1 MKLWNKAGQ
10 AIDSANEW
18 MGRVGWALV
27 VLMMSFGLYDVI
39 MRYLFNRPS
48 QWIYLTLQMAM
59 VVLIALA
66 GGYAFP
72 SFVKMDVLYSRFS
85 RRGKAIADICTFA
98 FIGLSC
104 VILIWKGIGTAQY
117 SIGVQEVTPTSVRM
131 PVYYIKPLIPLGA
144 LLVFSVAVRKLISDI
159 RTVFHK
165 GAGAESGEP
174 TGFTQVRF

>member
-1 MKLWNKAGQ
+1 MKPWNKAGQ

-66 GGYAFP
+66 GGYAFS
-72 SFVKMDVLYSRFS
+72 SFVKMDVLYNRFS
-85 RRGKAIADICTFA
+85 QRGKAIADICTFA

-104 VILIWKGIGTAQY
+104 VILIWKGIEISQY
-117 SIGVQEVTPTSVRM
+117 SIGVREVTPTSVRM

-165 GAGAESGEP
+165 GAGVESGEP
-174 TGFTQVRF
+174 TGFTQVKF

>member
-1 MKLWNKAGQ
+1 MKFWNKAGQ
-10 AIDSANEW
+10 VVDSANEW
-18 MGRVGWALV
+18 IGRVGWALV
-27 VLMMSFGLYDVI
+27 VFMMSLGLYDVI

-72 SFVKMDVLYSRFS
+72 SFVKVDVLYSHFS

-174 TGFTQVRF
+174 TGFTQVKF